1 LVAIAVL
8 KKHYQLLLE
17 SLPDDYMISLQ
28 HVNQKYP
35 TRIPSKVVEYITAPA
50 KPREVNQRILDLF
63 IGSIMNE
70 VNPDAALGMIGILME
85 VTQVDSKKG
94 YENFGDG

>member
-17 SLPDDYMISLQ
+17 SLPDDYMVLLE

-35 TRIPSKVVEYITAPA
+35 ARIPSKIIEYITTPA
-50 KPREVNQRILDLF
+50 KPREVNQRILDLL

-85 VTQVDSKKG
+85 VTQIDSKKG
-94 YENFGDG
+94 CENFEDG

>member
-1 LVAIAVL
+1 LAAIAVL

-17 SLPDDYMISLQ
+17 CLPDDYMILLE

-35 TRIPSKVVEYITAPA
+35 TRIPSGIVEYITAPA
-50 KPREVNQRILDLF
+50 RPREVNQRMLDLF
-63 IGSIMNE
+63 IGSIINE
-70 VNPDAALGMIGILME
+70 VNSDAALEMIGILME
-85 VTQVDSKKG
+85 VTQVDSKQG